1 MDLILCD
8 TPISVEHG
16 KLIDIN
22 QNICL
27 YCQPYLQF
35 KHKYFKMAVDK
46 VAKMFQEME
55 AEQKHTEIFK
65 SMDFPDTVEMRE
77 TREKSIV
84 QCEYQC
90 TEVSCD
96 FSRCLVDIQQN
107 AKLLKFHARE
117 VCEEIVK
124 DIKDHQDDFLPSQ
137 VDGYYINRMG
147 HELVHMKRSGCDGKG
162 VTGFI
167 EYNDL
172 RRHSM
177 DFYDAQKIKAIN
189 YMVDEAS
196 KQAHKEA
203 GCSIM

>member
-1 MDLILCD
+1 
-8 TPISVEHG
+8 
-16 KLIDIN
+16 
-22 QNICL
+22 
-27 YCQPYLQF
+27 
-35 KHKYFKMAVDK
+35 MAVDK